1 MPTLQNIIDLLRTE
15 FPQAQVSTDA
25 DTIRLAFAKTHIPT
39 TTISRIEEIVFLRG
53 ELTTNCKEL
62 VNVENGTVIVNVKY
76 WSIWRRVYNY
86 LKEIEIRVPTIDI
99 DISGFTV
106 SFVISRYLNA
116 AQLDVVQG
124 IVNEEL
130 HISLINHDSIRVFG
144 NKDEHVM
151 HIRCYKR

>member
-1 MPTLQNIIDLLRTE
+1 MPTLQNIIDQLRTE
-15 FPQAQVSTDA
+15 FPQAQVSYDA
-25 DTIRLAFAKTHIPT
+25 DTIQLAFAKTHIPT
-39 TTISRIEEIVFLRG
+39 ASITRIEEIVFLRG

-62 VNVENGTVIVNVKY
+62 VNVVNGTVFVNVKY
-76 WSIWRRVYNY
+76 WSIWRKVYNY
-86 LKEIEIRVPTIDI
+86 LKEIEISVPTIDI
-99 DISGFTV
+99 DISGSTV

-130 HISLINHDSIRVFG
+130 HISLVNHDSIRVFG
-144 NKDEHVM
+144 HKNEHVM

>member
-1 MPTLQNIIDLLRTE
+1 MPTLQNIIDQLRTE
-15 FPQAQVSTDA
+15 FPQAQVSYDA
-25 DTIRLAFAKTHIPT
+25 DTIQLAFAKTHIPT
-39 TTISRIEEIVFLRG
+39 ASITRIEEIVFLRG

-62 VNVENGTVIVNVKY
+62 VNVVNGTVFVNVKY
-76 WSIWRRVYNY
+76 WSIWRKVYNY
-86 LKEIEIRVPTIDI
+86 LKEIEISVPTIDI
-99 DISGFTV
+99 DIAGSTV

-130 HISLINHDSIRVFG
+130 HISLVNHDSIRVFG
-144 NKDEHVM
+144 HKNEHVM